1 MDSLPRRVIGI
12 IRRPRPTLARIITTP
27 SWFPVLVAT
36 FLIISA
42 LLVSFTATDVGRQAF
57 VDQWERTRLA
67 FGQSLDDTEYARMEA
82 RSVTLAPIYAV
93 GSAVATALIPFIVAG
108 VVRLMLRAP
117 VEPSPSFT
125 QVLAVLS
132 HANVVFALRQLV
144 TTPLAFVRE
153 SLSSATTLVQLVP
166 SLDETSPVARF
177 FGGVDL
183 FVIWWIVVA
192 SIGLSLLY
200 RRPAKS
206 LVMSMTLVY
215 LALAAAAAIGMTVAG
230 GSA

>member
-82 RSVTLAPIYAV
+82 RSASLAPLYAL
-93 GSAVATALIPFIVAG
+93 GSALVTVLIPFIVAG
-108 VVRLMLRAP
+108 TVRL
-117 VEPSPSFT
+117 
-125 QVLAVLS
+125 
-132 HANVVFALRQLV
+132 ALRP
-144 TTPLAFVRE
+144 TEGATPSDRKSTRLNSSHIPLSRMP
-153 SLSSATTLVQLVP
+153 SSA
-166 SLDETSPVARF
+166 
-177 FGGVDL
+177 
-183 FVIWWIVVA
+183 
-192 SIGLSLLY
+192 
-200 RRPAKS
+200 
-206 LVMSMTLVY
+206 
-215 LALAAAAAIGMTVAG
+215 
-230 GSA
+230 